1 MTTRG
6 AISSTVAV
14 SSMTRVF
21 IITGRARID
30 HTPSYQSCM
39 RMMGVSQGFGDI
51 ERIECPDPYNYGK
64 FIEVGQIRGA
74 TERPTTSLEGRYM
87 LDAISTLLDLVR
99 QGCDFDVQLHM
110 GECTD
115 PSVFNSFKKA
125 LVLEG
130 ASLTNYSTEDLGALA
145 SGDNA
150 QINESADL
158 SAINLFEIVPMS
170 TASVAASTVTNEV
183 LDVAIC
189 DTQSCGGDCANES
202 DGCNKIFAITT
213 AAGGSPSTPPD
224 VVFSLDGGSTWYAHD
239 IDSMASAEVPDEL
252 DCIGDYLVVVSN
264 ETDSLHY
271 ALLSEFDGVTDPA
284 FTEVATGIVGA
295 GSPNAIW
302 SAGNYAFIV
311 GDGGYVYGTGDPTS
325 GVTVLDEGSATT
337 DKLLVVHGLSQ
348 YFAVAAGQNGTVIY
362 TENGTTWTAVTNR
375 PVGAAIHINALFVK
389 GEREWVIGTN
399 NGRMYYT
406 LDKGTTWTEKTFSG
420 SGAGVVYS
428 IEFYS
433 SSIGYFSH
441 STATPRARIFRTY
454 DGGASWIAIPEEVG
468 TLPLADRVNALA
480 ACANDPNFVV
490 GVGLADDAADGF
502 IVVGTA

>member
-1 MTTRG
+1 MTTKG
-6 AISSTVAV
+6 AISSTVAT

-21 IITGRARID
+21 IISGGARID
-30 HTPSYQSCM
+30 HTPTYQSCM

-87 LDAISTLLDLVR
+87 LDTLSTLLDLVR
-99 QGCDFDVQLHM
+99 KGCDFDVQLHM

-150 QINESADL
+150 QINETADL
-158 SAINLFEIVPMS
+158 SASNLFEIAPLS
-170 TASVAASTVTNEV
+170 TAEVAASTVTGEV

-189 DTQSCGGDCANES
+189 DTQSCGECETES
-202 DGCNKIFAITT
+202 DGCKHIFALTA
-213 AAGGSPSTPPD
+213 AAGGSPSTPAD
-224 VVFSLDGGSTWYAHD
+224 IVFSLNGGSVWYAHD
-239 IDSMASAEVPDEL
+239 VDTLSAAEAPDEL
-252 DCIGDYLVVVSN
+252 DCVGAYLVVVAN
-264 ETDSLHY
+264 ATDSLHY
-271 ALLSEFDGVTDPA
+271 ALLSEFDGTTDPA
-284 FTEVATGIVGA
+284 FTEVSTGIVAA

-311 GDGGYVYGTGDPTS
+311 GDGGYVYGTDDPTS
-325 GVTVLDEGSATT
+325 GVDVLDAGSATT

-348 YFAVAAGQNGTVIY
+348 YFAVAAGQNGAVIY
-362 TENGTTWTAVTNR
+362 TENGTTWTAVSHR
-375 PVGAAIHINALFVK
+375 PVGAAIHINALWVK
-389 GEREWVIGTN
+389 GEREWLIGTS
-399 NGRMYYT
+399 NGKLYYT
-406 LDKGTTWTEKTFSG
+406 LDKGATWTEKTFSG

-428 IEFYS
+428 LSFYS
-433 SSIGYFSH
+433 NSIGYMSH
-441 STATPRARIFRTY
+441 STATPRARILRTY
-454 DGGASWIAIPEEVG
+454 DGGASWIVIPEEVG
-468 TLPLADRVNALA
+468 TMPLADRVNEVA
-480 ACANDPNFVV
+480 ACANNPNLVV
-490 GVGLADDAADGF
+490 GVGLGDNASDGY